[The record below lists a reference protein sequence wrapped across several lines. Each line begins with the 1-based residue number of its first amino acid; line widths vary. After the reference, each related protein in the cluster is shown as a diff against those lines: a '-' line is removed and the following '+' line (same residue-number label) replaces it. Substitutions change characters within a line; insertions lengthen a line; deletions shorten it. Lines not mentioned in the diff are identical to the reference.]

1 MTTGR
6 QLLLGAVSEDEF
18 ARQVKRW
25 AARAGW
31 CGYHVRYSQAVV
43 EGVHTTRHDGHGD
56 AFGMPDWIFAK
67 EGSPLILTELKAAT
81 GRVSKDQK
89 RWLEVLDSATGVW
102 SGVWRPD
109 MEDEIRRVLAS

>member
-6 QLLLGAVSEDEF
+6 QVLLGAVGEDEF

-56 AFGMPDWIFAK
+56 AFGMPDWIFSK
-67 EGSPLILTELKAAT
+67 PGNRLLLPEMKTST
-81 GRVSKDQK
+81 GRVSKDQQ
-89 RWLEVLDSATGVW
+89 RWIDRINSATGVW

-109 MEDEIRRVLAS
+109 MEDEIRKELES